1 MTIDCTSV
9 PKHLKVM
16 RAITGIEEEPGS
28 GDNPKIMGM
37 RDWIACAYPE
47 MAEYCELYT
56 GDDVAWC
63 GLTQAFCC
71 TVAGIRPPFGPTDTD
86 KWMWAQSFGSDD
98 GFEHQVEPVLGSI
111 VVMKREGGG
120 HVTTFEGWANSGH
133 TSFKGR
139 GGNQSD
145 EVNVSTYSVDDVI
158 AWVWP
163 RGVPLP
169 VPGPTPE
176 PAEKPVLAKGDTGP
190 YVVELQT
197 DLNHQLEGCRLVVDG
212 DFGSGTES
220 AVITYQLTRG
230 LEADGV
236 VGPMTW
242 DALDSEKEPLP
253 PPATTLTEEQQR
265 AIKDIAR
272 NSDIAGYSWKDR
284 GYAPDG
290 YTQGMALAFATS
302 YRRLTSGDSSGR
314 DMAKAN
320 TRNPD
325 KDALEWYKDVF
336 RNRGM
341 SISENGPETLKSL
354 YSLMLGL
361 GMRESSGRHCEGR
374 DMSASNTSSDSAEA
388 GLFQTSYDARG
399 GSPEFSKLFN
409 ECKAR
414 QSPCYL
420 TTFGQG
426 VSCSSDE
433 WDCYGSGDGYKFQQ
447 LCKSCP
453 TFAAETCAITL
464 RNLRQ
469 HYGPINR
476 KEAEVRTEAYQM
488 FDQVQSY
495 LDEMEVVA

>member
-1 MTIDCTSV
+1 MSIDCTSV

-16 RAITGIEEEPGS
+16 RAITGTEETSGS

-37 RDWIACAYPE
+37 RDWIACTYPE
-47 MAEYCELYT
+47 MAEYCEGYT

-63 GLTQAFCC
+63 GLTEAFAC

-86 KWMWAQSFGSDD
+86 RFLWAQSFANDD
-98 GFEHQVEPVLGSI
+98 GFEHQTEPNLGSI

-120 HVTTFEGWANSGH
+120 HVTTFEGWVSQGV
-133 TSFKGR
+133 TFKGR

-145 EVNVSTYSVDDVI
+145 AINVQTYSVDDVI

-169 VPGPTPE
+169 MPGPTPE
-176 PAEKPVLAKGDTGP
+176 PDEKPVLSKGDSGP
-190 YVVELQT
+190 YVIELQN
-197 DLNHQLEGCRLVVDG
+197 DLNMQLDGCRLDVDG
-212 DFGSGTES
+212 DFGSATEE
-220 AVITYQLTRG
+220 AVIDYQLTRG

-236 VGPMTW
+236 VGPQTW
-242 DALDSEKEPLP
+242 AALDQEKEPIP
-253 PPATTLTEEQQR
+253 PPPIWLTSEQQR
-265 AIKDIAR
+265 AIR
-272 NSDIAGYSWKDR
+272 DIAGNSNIADYSWSDR

-290 YTQGMALAFATS
+290 YIEGMALAFATS
-302 YRRLTSGDSSGR
+302 YRRFTHDDSSGV

-320 TRNPD
+320 TGDPD
-325 KDALEWYKDVF
+325 YDALEWYKDVF
-336 RNRGM
+336 RSRGM
-341 SISENGPETLKSL
+341 SISEDGPETLKSL

-374 DMSASNTSSDSAEA
+374 DMSASNTSSDTAEA

-399 GSPEFSKLFN
+399 GSPEFGKLFN
-409 ECKAR
+409 ECKTK

-420 TTFGQG
+420 DAFEQG
-426 VSCSSDE
+426 VSCSSSE
-433 WDCYGSGDGYKFQQ
+433 WDCYGSGDGYKFQE

-453 TFAAETCAITL
+453 VFAAETAAITL

-476 KEAEVRTEAYQM
+476 KEAEVRSEAYQM

-495 LDEMEVVA
+495 LDEMEVAV